1 VLDKDERFQ
10 RASRL
15 RAVIEMAQDIG
26 AQCVL
31 VPCCENSLEPDSQ
44 GEQAL
49 VESLEVVLERASQN
63 GVKVGLEMDWPATDQ
78 CRLMA
83 KIGHP
88 ALGIYYDLGNAT
100 SHGYNPSKDIR
111 KIGQF
116 LVGVHIKDRKVG
128 GGSFL
133 LSEGDTDFMGG
144 FQALIEIGYEGPFIL
159 ETPRGVDAVDTARKH
174 LDFVKRTMA
183 QVVAEKGRK

>member
-1 VLDKDERFQ
+1 
-10 RASRL
+10 
-15 RAVIEMAQDIG
+15 
-26 AQCVL
+26 
-31 VPCCENSLEPDSQ
+31 
-44 GEQAL
+44 
-49 VESLEVVLERASQN
+49 
-63 GVKVGLEMDWPATDQ
+63 
-78 CRLMA
+78 MA

-128 GGSFL
+128 GGSFP

-159 ETPRGVDAVDTARKH
+159 ETPRGVDPVDTARKH
-174 LDFVKRTMA
+174 LDFVKRTMS